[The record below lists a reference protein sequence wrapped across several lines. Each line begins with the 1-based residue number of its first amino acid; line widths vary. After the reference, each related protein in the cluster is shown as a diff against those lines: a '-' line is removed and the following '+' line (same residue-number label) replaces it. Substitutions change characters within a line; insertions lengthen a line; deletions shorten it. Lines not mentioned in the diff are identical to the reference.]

1 MSWELNSTQPI
12 YLQVADKI
20 GQRIIS
26 GEYPP
31 GGKLPP
37 VRELAEEAG
46 VNPNTMQR
54 AMTELENEGLVYA
67 QRTSGRFVT
76 DDTAKIGAVSEKM
89 ARHLASRFLADMRSL
104 GFGPDRIAQV
114 LADAVRDEKVTRTEA
129 LPQNRRNASDTP
141 PEGAGPMQQEEKRR
155 KNI

>member
-12 YLQVADKI
+12 YLQVAEKI

-54 AMTELENEGLVYA
+54 AMNELENEGLVYA
-67 QRTSGRFVT
+67 QRTSGRFIT
-76 DDTAKIGAVSEKM
+76 EDTA
-89 ARHLASRFLADMRSL
+89 
-104 GFGPDRIAQV
+104 RIAKARREAAQRS
-114 LADAVRDEKVTRTEA
+114 VRKFLGEMSGLGLSENEISALVREA
-129 LPQNRRNASDTP
+129 IGGTP
-141 PEGAGPMQQEEKRR
+141 PAVIEVRKDRGDVPAAVAEKEEC
-155 KNI
+155 I